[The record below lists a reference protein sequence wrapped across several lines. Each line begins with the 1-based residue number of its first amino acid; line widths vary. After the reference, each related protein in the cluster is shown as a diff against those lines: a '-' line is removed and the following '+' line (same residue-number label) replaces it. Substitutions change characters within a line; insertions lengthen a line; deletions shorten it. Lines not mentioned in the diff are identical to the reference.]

1 MIGSY
6 LPTTVTEIIL
16 IRLLITQLVVEFM
29 TKKMAEAALAVNP
42 P

>member
-1 MIGSY
+1 MMGNY

-42 P
+42 L